1 MTIRVEHEGPLALV
15 TLDRPEALNAL
26 NRATLEAL
34 DQVFGS
40 LEGAEDLRC
49 VILTGAGKA
58 FVAGADI
65 REMAAFGPEQAEAFA
80 HFGQSV
86 FNRIAAFP
94 RPVIAA
100 LNGFAL
106 GGGFELALAC
116 DFRIASDKAKLGQPE
131 VNLGVIPGFGGTQR
145 LPRLIG
151 PARAKYLLLTGQPL
165 DASQALAWGLVEE
178 VVAPEALLERCRALG
193 TTLAQKGPLALTRC
207 KQAVDQGLDLG
218 LPLALELETRLFAR
232 SFASTDQKEGMQAF
246 LDKRPAA
253 FCGK

>member
-1 MTIRVEHEGPLALV
+1 MTVRIDREGPVALV

-26 NRATLEAL
+26 NRATLEEL
-34 DQVFGS
+34 DRVFGS
-40 LEGAEDLRC
+40 LETEDDLRC

-65 REMAAFGPEQAEAFA
+65 REMANFNPDQAEAFA

-86 FNRIAAFP
+86 FNRISAFP

-116 DFRIASDKAKLGQPE
+116 DFRIASEKTKVGQPE

-151 PARAKYLLLTGQPL
+151 PARAKYLLLTGATL
-165 DASQALAWGLVEE
+165 DAAQALDWGLVEE
-178 VVAPEALLERCRALG
+178 VVAPEALLERCRTLA
-193 TTLAQKGPLALTRC
+193 TTLVQKGPLALSRC

-232 SFASTDQKEGMQAF
+232 SFGSQDQKEGMQAF
-246 LDKRPAA
+246 LDKRPAS
-253 FCGK
+253 FIGK